1 MARGEVLGRELLSA
15 FEEAAARAGAHT
27 ITLGADGAGFYV
39 RCGWTPLLL
48 LLQWAYDPG
57 SFEAE
62 AEAVLA
68 GPALGRPH
76 ERRSHNGV
84 PQLFV
89 ELASADRQV
98 VDQSRSLALGAHIGF
113 AMTKSLAPHQ

>member
-1 MARGEVLGRELLSA
+1 MARGEVLGRELLNA

-27 ITLGADGAGFYV
+27 ITLGADEAQGFYV
-39 RCGWTPLLL
+39 RCGWTPPL

-57 SFEAE
+57 SLEAE

-68 GPALGRPH
+68 GAALGRPH

-89 ELASADRQV
+89 ELASGDR
-98 VDQSRSLALGAHIGF
+98 
-113 AMTKSLAPHQ
+113 

>member
-15 FEEAAARAGAHT
+15 FEEAAARAGAHA
-27 ITLGADGAGFYV
+27 ITLGADEAAGFYV
-39 RCGWTPLLL
+39 RCGRTPLL

-89 ELASADRQV
+89 ELASADR
-98 VDQSRSLALGAHIGF
+98 
-113 AMTKSLAPHQ
+113 

>member
-27 ITLGADGAGFYV
+27 ITLGADEAAGFYV
-39 RCGWTPLLL
+39 RCGRTPLLL

-89 ELASADRQV
+89 ELASADR
-98 VDQSRSLALGAHIGF
+98 
-113 AMTKSLAPHQ
+113 

>member
-1 MARGEVLGRELLSA
+1 MARGEVLGRELLNA

-27 ITLGADGAGFYV
+27 ITLGADEAAGFYV

-48 LLQWAYDPG
+48 FQWAYDPG

-76 ERRSHNGV
+76 ARRSHNGV
-84 PQLFV
+84 PQC
-89 ELASADRQV
+89 
-98 VDQSRSLALGAHIGF
+98 
-113 AMTKSLAPHQ
+113 